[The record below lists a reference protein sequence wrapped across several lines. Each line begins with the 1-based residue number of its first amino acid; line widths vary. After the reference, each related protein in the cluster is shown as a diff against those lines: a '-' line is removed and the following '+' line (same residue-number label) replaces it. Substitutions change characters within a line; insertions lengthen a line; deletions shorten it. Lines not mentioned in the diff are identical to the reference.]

1 MKIKN
6 QNQIE
11 KNWVLFEN
19 AQEQI
24 KIIYKWH
31 PLTIGNI
38 EQIIG
43 KETERNTNDL
53 SPISRM
59 VVTDEIETPN
69 FFKWLRGSTNG
80 VIIGDE
86 IWFLTHLVSYEDRR
100 FYYHCMVVLDSKT
113 MKLKKYSNL
122 FTFEKSPVEYTLGMV
137 FIDET
142 LLIGYSVMDRE
153 TKYIGVSLDEFD
165 FNNAN

>member
-1 MKIKN
+1 
-6 QNQIE
+6 
-11 KNWVLFEN
+11 
-19 AQEQI
+19 
-24 KIIYKWH
+24 
-31 PLTIGNI
+31 
-38 EQIIG
+38 
-43 KETERNTNDL
+43 
-53 SPISRM
+53 M

-142 LLIGYSVMDRE
+142 LLIGYSIMDRE

>member
-19 AQEQI
+19 ADEEI
-24 KIIYKWH
+24 KMIYKWY

-38 EQIIG
+38 AEVIG
-43 KETERNTNDL
+43 KEVKTDELL
-53 SPISRM
+53 SPISKM
-59 VVTDEIETPN
+59 VITHELDTPV

-80 VIIGDE
+80 VNIGDE

-100 FYYHCMVVLDSKT
+100 FYYHCVVVLDSKT
-113 MKLKKYSNL
+113 MKLKKYSDL

-137 FIDET
+137 YMDET
-142 LLIGYSVMDRE
+142 LLISYSIMDRE
-153 TKYIGVSLDEFD
+153 TKYINVSLDAFE
-165 FNNAN
+165 FNNV